1 MMKSSG
7 NLVLGFIIIM
17 VGLNLLFSQLGIR
30 MDVGSYIWPIIAAS
44 ISYHFYKNKN
54 KWLSLLFLSLCVI
67 SLGDTILNVDL
78 GGFIIAVVL
87 LYFGIK
93 LLKGQDSSE
102 EIDIDKDLPPRT
114 KEHNDIKEDTVD
126 QTPHLHQQKVE
137 KDELPDEHITEAV
150 VSNRSSFGHSSQTD
164 ATIRNEPIVT
174 PSQKNIFIGDFKLM
188 KRTFAL
194 QDMNLKYGIGDI
206 AIDFSKAIVDEGET
220 VIVLHGGIGDV
231 DLYIPSDLH
240 ISIQASASLGDIN
253 VLKHREEGINKQA
266 MVQTENYKESNRK
279 VKIIISVILGDID
292 VRYV

>member
-1 MMKSSG
+1 MKSSG

-30 MDVGSYIWPIIAAS
+30 IDVGSYIWPIIAAS

-54 KWLSLLFLSLCVI
+54 KWLSLLFLSFCVI
-67 SLGDTILNVDL
+67 SLGDTILNIDL

-93 LLKGQDSSE
+93 LLKGQDFSE
-102 EIDIDKDLPPRT
+102 EIDIDKDLPPQT
-114 KEHNDIKEDTVD
+114 QEHNDIKKDTVD
-126 QTPHLHQQKVE
+126 QTPHLHQKKVE

-150 VSNRSSFGHSSQTD
+150 VSNRSSFGHSSQPD

-220 VIVLHGGIGDV
+220 VVVLHGGIGDV
-231 DLYIPSDLH
+231 DLYIPSDLN

-253 VLKHREEGINKQA
+253 VFKHREEGINKQA
-266 MVQTENYKESNRK
+266 VVQTENYKESNRK